1 MRYWHVNLNRLTKVL
16 FVFPTIFIA
25 SLLMGR
31 LPASAQMVYWVD
43 QFDPSGTSGYSY
55 SSGQITSVWGNWFGD
70 AFQSL
75 SWDPSND
82 ASNNPASGALKI
94 NLNFNNSG
102 GIPNQF
108 EVFNGFNAITPTL
121 NGLQYTNFQCD
132 VRFAPGSATI
142 TNGGVATF
150 GGLQFGIAVGYDQ
163 DYFGGVNVAATNTN
177 WVHVSINLNASTDTN
192 LQNISDVLIHIYGP
206 TMSGSSTIWVDNIKF
221 TGSPPATTNC
231 VVDWNN
237 VHQRIDGFGA
247 SSAWE
252 GSWTTNQADL
262 FFSTNLNVVFSD
274 NLGNQ
279 YTNNGAGLSL
289 LRNHIAPASTPL
301 ASDAGWTW
309 ETAIMQWAQ
318 ARGAKVW
325 STPWTPPAGFKS
337 SSDIYDTNQ
346 ATDGGLYGGSF
357 QGGTA
362 TNLAYASQLANY
374 VASMKN
380 TYGINLY
387 AISIQNEPDA
397 GVNTY
402 EACQWTNTQI
412 HDFVTNL
419 YSALVASGVGSTKIM
434 LPESQN
440 WQDYQNLAGL
450 AMTDPNVAADVGI
463 IADHNYDGA
472 NGPASLTKNSY
483 DKAIWETEV
492 SNSTDTNSIAD
503 GIYYAQRIFLFM
515 TVAQANAWH
524 YWWLGGGLLDN
535 NGDATKRLFTIGNYS
550 RFVRPG
556 YYRIDVA
563 NNNPITSISAYKD
576 PASGNFVIVAVNPD
590 PVTVTQ
596 VFNLTNFTTG
606 SVTPWITSATTSLGA
621 QSAVSVANGSFTYP
635 LPAMSVVSFAGHGF
649 SPPTNII
656 ISNVSYNST
665 VPAFVLT
672 WNSTAGATYSVFG
685 TNVFGGSFTN
695 WSAITTGYP
704 PGGAAAGSLSYTDTT
719 AVAGS
724 TFYRISS
731 P

>member
-1 MRYWHVNLNRLTKVL
+1 MRYWLVNLNRLVKFAPVFQTF
-16 FVFPTIFIA
+16 FVAI
-25 SLLMGR
+25 LLTVP
-31 LPASAQMVYWVD
+31 LTTSAQLVYWVD
-43 QFDPSGTSGYSY
+43 QFDPSGTSGYGY
-55 SSGQITSVWGNWFGD
+55 SSGQITNVWGNWFGD

-82 ASNNPASGALKI
+82 ASNNPVSGSLKI

-132 VRFAPGSATI
+132 VSFAPGSATI

-150 GGLQFGIAVGYDQ
+150 GYLQFGIAVGYNQ
-163 DYFGGVNVAATNTN
+163 DYFGGVSVAATNAN
-177 WVHVSINLNASTDTN
+177 WVHVSINLNANTDTN
-192 LQNISDVLIHIYGP
+192 LQSISDVLIHIYGP
-206 TMSGSSTIWVDNIKF
+206 TMSGISTLWVDNIKF
-221 TGSPPATTNC
+221 TGNPPANTNC

-262 FFSTNLNVVFSD
+262 IFSTNLNVVFSD

-279 YTNNGAGLSL
+279 FTNNGAGLSL

-309 ETAIMQWAQ
+309 ETSIMQWAQ

-337 SSDIYDTNQ
+337 TSDIYDTNQ

-380 TYGINLY
+380 TYGVNLY

-397 GVNTY
+397 SVNTY
-402 EACQWTNTQI
+402 EACQWTNTFI

-419 YSALVASGVGSTKIM
+419 YSALVARGVGSTKIM

-440 WQDYQNLAGL
+440 WQDYQNLAGP

-463 IADHNYDGA
+463 IGDHNYDGA
-472 NGPASLTKNSY
+472 NGPANLTKNSY
-483 DKAIWETEV
+483 GKPLWETEV
-492 SNSTDTNSIAD
+492 SNSTDTNTIAD
-503 GIYYAQRIFLFM
+503 GIYYAQRIFQFM

-524 YWWLGGGLLDN
+524 YWWLDYGLLDV
-535 NGDATKRLFTIGNYS
+535 NGDTTKRLFTIGNYS

-556 YYRIDVA
+556 DYRIDVA
-563 NNNPITSISAYKD
+563 NNNPITSVSAYKD
-576 PASGNFVIVAVNPD
+576 PVSGNFVIVAVNPD

-596 VFNLTNFTTG
+596 VFNLANFTTG
-606 SVTPWITSATTSLGA
+606 SVTPWITSATTSLAG

-635 LPAMSVVSFAGHGF
+635 LPAMSVVSFVGQGF

-656 ISNVSYNST
+656 ISNISYNST

-685 TNVFGGSFTN
+685 TNVFGNSFTN
-695 WSAITTGYP
+695 WPAMISGYP